1 MNTIFLLLSVQAFLG
16 AFDNLWHHEWQAKLP
31 QRPSARK
38 ELALHAVR
46 EAIYGVV
53 FMGLAWA
60 RWQGALAALLA
71 LLLTVELVVT
81 LADFLE
87 EDRTRQLPAFERVLH
102 TVLTI
107 TYGLFLGLFAPIL
120 WAWWQQPTALVL
132 SDHGWVS
139 FLFTLYALG
148 VWAWSVRNAL
158 AVRQLGRQREQ
169 QPTPPMLAT
178 RFPSAVLITGATGF
192 VGQTLVEELR
202 QEGRR
207 IIVLSRDARQA
218 RLHFGPSVRVV
229 QSLDDIASE
238 TRIDAIVNLAGA
250 RVLGQPW
257 THSRRRTLLASR
269 VDTTVALVALMRR
282 LEQRPRVLVSASAVG
297 FYGAVNSGEPC
308 TETQTPR
315 PGEFQ
320 SDLCAA
326 AEHEARRAEALGVRV
341 VRLRL
346 GVVLGRSDGAYP
358 MLALSSRL
366 GLGAVLGTGEQP
378 APWLHLQDAT
388 GLIRFALN
396 NDRVSG
402 VLNAVAPNTPT
413 QAEFA
418 RALATSFGRR
428 VYLHV
433 PAWPLRALG
442 GEMMTLLLDGQN
454 AVPELAQRAGY
465 RYRFASLE
473 GALAQLAE
481 RPLSSRA
488 HDTVPM

>member
-1 MNTIFLLLSVQAFLG
+1 
-16 AFDNLWHHEWQAKLP
+16 
-31 QRPSARK
+31 
-38 ELALHAVR
+38 
-46 EAIYGVV
+46 
-53 FMGLAWA
+53 
-60 RWQGALAALLA
+60 
-71 LLLTVELVVT
+71 
-81 LADFLE
+81 
-87 EDRTRQLPAFERVLH
+87 
-102 TVLTI
+102 
-107 TYGLFLGLFAPIL
+107 
-120 WAWWQQPTALVL
+120 
-132 SDHGWVS
+132 
-139 FLFTLYALG
+139 
-148 VWAWSVRNAL
+148 
-158 AVRQLGRQREQ
+158 
-169 QPTPPMLAT
+169 
-178 RFPSAVLITGATGF
+178 
-192 VGQTLVEELR
+192 
-202 QEGRR
+202 
-207 IIVLSRDARQA
+207 
-218 RLHFGPSVRVV
+218 
-229 QSLDDIASE
+229 
-238 TRIDAIVNLAGA
+238 
-250 RVLGQPW
+250 
-257 THSRRRTLLASR
+257 
-269 VDTTVALVALMRR
+269 
-282 LEQRPRVLVSASAVG
+282 
-297 FYGAVNSGEPC
+297 
-308 TETQTPR
+308 
-315 PGEFQ
+315 
-320 SDLCAA
+320 
-326 AEHEARRAEALGVRV
+326 
-341 VRLRL
+341 L